1 MFNIE
6 DSLQT
11 LVEINSKYE
20 KICPLYIAR
29 LASIVYFDVKLG
41 NLNAL
46 KYSDDPRY
54 MKFYEE
60 IIISLLK
67 IHCEYFNDDIFED
80 KKIEFAKH
88 INDITDIIMDTF
100 LIRLCSKTKDNSGTI
115 CLFDNLYID
124 KTTIPYEIKSKTES
138 INKYNLMLFFKYIYN
153 KCSNNNTQTNSLYH
167 DKIKDVLL
175 LFNQEEIWNQFVPIF
190 SNNATN
196 FIRSNLFSMK
206 YFLKN
211 DLLRILNALINNI
224 KFRSYSGALSSIL
237 NQNLINLKAKDLIEL
252 KTLPFAS
259 SLEFHENILELF
271 DNLYILRD
279 GSGQSFMFNYIFKVI
294 IPLVPIDCLINNKV
308 VLFKIG
314 ELFLK
319 HITSY
324 DSVHENKGLYIYSSV
339 IFSKSNNNSN
349 SNKPGQLSTIK
360 IDEACSTNEVEGSP
374 NTDALFETISYDIK
388 DLIIISICCYLERIS
403 SNRKLKHSSPYNNEL
418 SIQLYSLMLNP
429 ISIEKTN
436 YRDTAVGKIL
446 DKITSGNN
454 IDTHDII
461 KYYFKSNNF
470 INIAIYHNY
479 DDNVLLD
486 RILQTNTPNEIDLIQ
501 YLQKSS
507 ICITVIQKFLNYK
520 LSVTNR
526 IIETFLS
533 KFEAKNL
540 FDIIDPARDLVR
552 VNNNINHVQILQ
564 SLLNSM
570 SEPLDPAMVQKYM
583 NAIVS
588 NIKIDS
594 TLINCLGLKFDE
606 DTFYACYITNTL
618 WQYWN
623 YFTDSPIFEMRRL
636 AYQGTLFRFKT
647 FLKQNTMIPDNY
659 CCELAMIYN
668 AKKAGIY
675 FKNYKQT
682 YFANFSKSYR
692 YRSYSKDE
700 LKKQTKEYMQQP
712 SESYDDVVNI

>member
-29 LASIVYFDVKLG
+29 LTSIVYFDVKLG
-41 NLNAL
+41 NLNAF
-46 KYSDDPRY
+46 KYTDDPTY

-67 IHCEYFNDDIFED
+67 MHCEYFNDNIFGD

-100 LIRLCSKTKDNSGTI
+100 LVRLCSKTKDNSETI

-124 KTTIPYEIKSKTES
+124 KTTVPYKIRSKTES

-153 KCSNNNTQTNSLYH
+153 KCSNNSTQTNSLYH

-190 SNNATN
+190 TNNATS

-206 YFLKN
+206 YFLEN

-224 KFRSYSGALSSIL
+224 KFRSYGGTLSSIL
-237 NQNLINLKAKDLIEL
+237 NENLINLKAKDLIEL
-252 KTLPFAS
+252 KTLPCAS
-259 SLEFHENILELF
+259 SLAFHENILELF
-271 DNLYILRD
+271 DNLHSLRD
-279 GSGQSFMFNYIFKVI
+279 ASGQSFIFNYILKVI
-294 IPLVPIDCLINNKV
+294 IPLVQIDCLINNKE

-324 DSVHENKGLYIYSSV
+324 DSVHENKGLYTYSSA
-339 IFSKSNNNSN
+339 ILGKSTNN
-349 SNKPGQLSTIK
+349 SNKPGQLSTFK
-360 IDEACSTNEVEGSP
+360 IDEACSTNEVKGSP
-374 NTDALFETISYDIK
+374 NTDALFETINYDIK
-388 DLIIISICCYLERIS
+388 ELIIISMCCYLERIF
-403 SNRKLKHSSPYNNEL
+403 SNRKLKHASPYNNEL

-429 ISIEKTN
+429 ISMEKTN
-436 YRDTAVGKIL
+436 YKDTVVGKIL
-446 DKITSGNN
+446 DKITNKN
-454 IDTHDII
+454 KIDTHDII

-470 INIAIYHNY
+470 ISIAIYY
-479 DDNVLLD
+479 DNDVLLD

-501 YLQKSS
+501 YLQRSNIS
-507 ICITVIQKFLNYK
+507 ITVIQKFLDYK
-520 LSVTNR
+520 LSVTNK

-540 FDIIDPARDLVR
+540 FDMSDPTDLVT
-552 VNNNINHVQILQ
+552 VYYKINDIQILQ
-564 SLLNSM
+564 TLLNSM
-570 SEPLDPAMVQKYM
+570 TEPLDPAMVKKYM

-588 NIKIDS
+588 NIRIDS

-623 YFTDSPIFEMRRL
+623 HFTDSPVFEMRRL

-647 FLKQNTMIPDNY
+647 FLTQNTMTPDNY
-659 CCELAMIYN
+659 CCELAMIHN
-668 AKKAGIY
+668 AKKAGVY
-675 FKNYKQT
+675 FKNHKLT
-682 YFANFSKSYR
+682 YFANYNKSYR
-692 YRSYSKDE
+692 YRSYGKED

-712 SESYDDVVNI
+712 SESYDDIVNM